1 MAELKLL
8 PIHTRILTHHDN
20 IVDAILEYAG
30 DKITDHDIVCSA
42 ESVVA
47 ITQNRYVR
55 PEELNVCWQ
64 ARLMNRFVPSAGSM
78 ASIYGMQAAMDEEG
92 KWNMLFSFALGAV
105 AKIFGKNGV
114 FYARCRQASLID
126 DVTGTMPPFDKCLV
140 YGPADTDNVCE
151 KIKKATGAYGA
162 VIADVNDLKRAAVLG
177 KSQGLDPKQ
186 IAKILIDNPFGN
198 DNQKTPSSSSKTSPT
213 LWKANK
219 KSRARSPVFLLLS
232 FVGKGRVE
240 KPEGGSQRR
249 QEVFLYCTRRAP
261 PPPSEPSEPGAA
273 LRPLSQYPFFLSI
286 SFSSFSPW
294 LKAMKF
300 VSRR

>member
-1 MAELKLL
+1 MAELKLV

-30 DKITDHDIVCSA
+30 DQITDHDIVCSA

-151 KIKKATGAYGA
+151 KIKKPPAPT
-162 VIADVNDLKRAAVLG
+162 V
-177 KSQGLDPKQ
+177 
-186 IAKILIDNPFGN
+186 
-198 DNQKTPSSSSKTSPT
+198 PSLP
-213 LWKANK
+213 
-219 KSRARSPVFLLLS
+219 
-232 FVGKGRVE
+232 
-240 KPEGGSQRR
+240 
-249 QEVFLYCTRRAP
+249 
-261 PPPSEPSEPGAA
+261 
-273 LRPLSQYPFFLSI
+273 
-286 SFSSFSPW
+286 
-294 LKAMKF
+294 M
-300 VSRR
+300 